1 LLKKILK
8 NGDKLVLGEIVVNQ
22 FLQSFSTPILDL
34 FFKAATYLGH
44 PAIWMIIAAWL
55 FWLGYERKSF
65 VIMTIIL
72 FAGAIAGALKIFI
85 ARPRPEGLII
95 MESEASYSYPSAH
108 TTLIS
113 SLACFGWLKK
123 KLSRKLEALLVIAVI
138 FVAVSRLYLGVHFIT
153 DVIAGIV
160 LGIFIGW
167 VVYKAEEKINKM
179 HFHLSK
185 IQDEFLVV
193 GFFVIAVLF
202 YLFIQNYYPPA
213 YALFGYFAGY
223 AIYRHTG
230 IDLVPTKTTKQSV
243 IALLIG
249 TILLGVLYFFGE
261 KFSGIESAIVF
272 FIAGLFITV
281 FWPIV
286 IFKFVQKRE
295 VHKAKKRVH
304 SHKVTHK
311 KKVKKLHAKRRS
323 RK

>member
-1 LLKKILK
+1 M
-8 NGDKLVLGEIVVNQ
+8 VLGEIVVNQ
-22 FLQSFSTPILDL
+22 FIQSFSTPSLDL
-34 FFKAATYLGH
+34 FFKAITYLGH

-85 ARPRPEGLII
+85 ARPRPEGII
-95 MESEASYSYPSAH
+95 VMDPETSYSYPSAH
-108 TTLIS
+108 ATLITS
-113 SLACFGWLKK
+113 FAAFGWLKK
-123 KLSRKLEALLVIAVI
+123 KLSRILETLLVVAVI
-138 FVAVSRLYLGVHFIT
+138 FVAVSRLYLGAHYVT

-160 LGIFIGW
+160 LGLFIGW
-167 VVYKAEEKINKM
+167 VVYKAEAKLNKI

-223 AIYRHTG
+223 IIYKHSG
-230 IDLVPTKTTKQSV
+230 IDLVPAKTTKQS
-243 IALLIG
+243 IAALFIG
-249 TILLGVLYFFGE
+249 TIILGVLYMFGE
-261 KFSGIESAIVF
+261 KFIGIESAVIF

-281 FWPIV
+281 FWPAV
-286 IFKFVQKRE
+286 IFKLVQKRE
-295 VHKAKKRVH
+295 THKAKKIHRIAH
-304 SHKVTHK
+304 HTKAK
-311 KKVKKLHAKRRS
+311 KAAKHAKKHK
-323 RK
+323 RKR